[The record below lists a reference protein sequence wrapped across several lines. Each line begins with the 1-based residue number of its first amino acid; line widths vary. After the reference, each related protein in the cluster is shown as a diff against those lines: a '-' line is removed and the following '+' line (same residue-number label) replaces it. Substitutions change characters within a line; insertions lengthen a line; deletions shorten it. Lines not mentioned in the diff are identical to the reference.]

1 MRLSKNFMSK
11 EFACPCCGGEN
22 ISGELAFKLQAL
34 RDLVRKPIQ
43 ILSGYRCE
51 KYNREINGYIKSP
64 HIGGLAADIYV
75 GNFNHKKL
83 AKLAEKV
90 KFKRI
95 GLYPFSHSK
104 FIHVDVQPPKPN
116 QAWIRWKNGKY
127 VYYGTLKT
135 AFKALLDYEE
145 KTKFE
150 VTSYP

>member
-1 MRLSKNFMSK
+1 MKLSKNFNSS

-22 ISGELAFKLQAL
+22 ILGELAFKLQEL
-34 RDLVRKPIQ
+34 RDLIKKPIQ
-43 ILSGYRCE
+43 ILSGYRCQ
-51 KYNREINGYIKSP
+51 KYNREIKGYIKSP

-75 GNFNHKKL
+75 GNFDYKKL

-95 GLYPFSHSK
+95 GLYPFSDSK
-104 FIHVDVQPPKPN
+104 FIHVDIQPPKPN
-116 QAWIRWKNGKY
+116 TAWIRWKNGKY

-135 AFKALLDYEE
+135 AFKALSDYEKE
-145 KTKFE
+145 AKFG

>member
-1 MRLSKNFMSK
+1 MRLSKNFDSS

-22 ISGELAFKLQAL
+22 ISGELTFKLQAL

-51 KYNREINGYIKSP
+51 KYNREINGYVKSP
-64 HIGGLAADIYV
+64 HIGGLAADIWVKDFDY
-75 GNFNHKKL
+75 KKL
-83 AKLAEKV
+83 AKLAKKV
-90 KFKRI
+90 KFKRV
-95 GLYPFSHSK
+95 GLYPFSKSK

-145 KTKFE
+145 KAKFE

>member
-1 MRLSKNFMSK
+1 MRLSKNFDTS

-22 ISGELAFKLQAL
+22 ISGELTFKLQAL

-51 KYNREINGYIKSP
+51 KYNREIKGYIKSP
-64 HIGGLAADIYV
+64 HIGGLAADIWV
-75 GNFNHKKL
+75 KNFDYKKL

-135 AFKALLDYEE
+135 AFKALSDYEE